1 MTGTT
6 PASQSAANNT
16 PSSNPIL
23 RRAIVLDG
31 FVALGIA
38 VVGGVI
44 GFLAAGGAGLISALI
59 GTALAVVFMGVTAA
73 TILLANRFSGS
84 DIFVGAFFGI
94 VLGGWVL
101 KFVVFLVL
109 VVVLK
114 DQPWINPTVLLLSL
128 IVGVLGSLIVDV
140 MVMLKSRMPY
150 VSDAVLPTQS
160 AENTPNEK

>member
-44 GFLAAGGAGLISALI
+44 GFLVAGGAGLISALI
-59 GTALAVVFMGVTAA
+59 GTALAVVFMAVTAA